1 MLNKHCQ
8 VHVCLAYCLKCKSTS
23 RHFQPGD
30 DPSRGLLHD
39 CEIFANLRLTFVSS
53 SSECCS
59 NEYFRHFLMLFLI
72 RSDHFLTVGS
82 LQGIDIREEVGQ
94 NFTWLKSSTRCGL
107 TMKNVGLLSAGTWR
121 CHLGMG

>member
-1 MLNKHCQ
+1 MGVIARPVTDPIMIL
-8 VHVCLAYCLKCKSTS
+8 TS
-23 RHFQPGD
+23 SVF
-30 DPSRGLLHD
+30 SILLVKEGGQLELFCD
-39 CEIFANLRLTFVSS
+39 TSS
-53 SSECCS
+53 PYQWCMWSH
-59 NEYFRHFLMLFLI
+59 NG
-72 RSDHFLTVGS
+72 SDHFLTVGS